1 MNGYIAITPA
11 RDEEKLLPGLIASV
25 AAQSRLPDRWIL
37 IDDGSIDQ
45 TPALIDEAAR
55 KYQWIEP
62 HHLPRARVRA
72 PGGESVVM
80 RFLSRERWEKH
91 DYILRLDA
99 DLTFGA
105 DLTDLLIAEFERLP
119 HLGLAGPTLYEPSP
133 SGRGWREIRSPG
145 FHTRGAVKMYTR
157 ACFSAIG
164 GLEPGLGWDTVDEVR
179 AMMAGFITRSF
190 SHIRAFHH
198 RPQGDAGGHLKARWA
213 AGCAAYQ
220 TGYSPLFML
229 GRTLRQAL
237 KLRPLSGAALLLGY
251 CWSQVRGDPRAA
263 SPEMVKFV
271 RQQQL
276 RRLLLMGSRWQ

>member
-1 MNGYIAITPA
+1 MNRYIAITPA

-25 AAQSRLPDRWIL
+25 TAQSLPPDRWIV
-37 IDDGSIDQ
+37 IDDGSTDL
-45 TPALIDEAAR
+45 TAALIDQAAR
-55 KYQWIEP
+55 EYEWIEP
-62 HHLPRARVRA
+62 HHLPRERVRA

-80 RFLSRERWEKH
+80 QFLPRDRWEH
-91 DYILRLDA
+91 YDYILRLDA

-105 DLTDLLIAEFERLP
+105 DLVDLLITEFDRSP
-119 HLGLAGPTLYEPSP
+119 QLGLAGATLYEPSP

-145 FHTRGAVKMYTR
+145 FHTRGAVKMYSR

-179 AMMAGFITRSF
+179 AMMAGFVTHSF

-198 RPQGDAGGHLKARWA
+198 RPQGGAGGQLRARWA
-213 AGCAAYQ
+213 AGYAAYQ

-229 GRTLRQAL
+229 GRAARQTL
-237 KLRPLSGAALLLGY
+237 KLRPLSGTALLLGY
-251 CWSQVRGDPRAA
+251 CAAQIRGHPRLA
-263 SPEMVKFV
+263 SPEMVRFV

-276 RRLLLMGSRWQ
+276 RRILLMSSRWQ